1 LATIVGGLASSHTPS
16 IAYAIDTQ
24 KPDNPVWAPVFEGF
38 APVRA
43 WLEKKKPDVLF
54 YVYNDH
60 VTSFFFDHY
69 SNFALGFSDTFAVA
83 DEGGGP
89 RPLPA
94 INGHPA
100 LAKHI
105 ANSLVADEFDLSLFQ
120 AKGLDHG
127 VFSPLSAM
135 LPYEHGWPT
144 AIVPLQVG
152 VLQFPIPT
160 ARRCFALGRSLRK
173 AILSFPDDIKVAI
186 VGSGGL
192 SHQVSGERAGF
203 NNTEWDMEFLELL
216 EKDPE
221 QLTKLSIA
229 DFAKRGGLEGAEV
242 VMWLIMRGALTPK
255 VKKVHQSYAIP
266 TMTATGTVIYEDVPE
281 EDESQAVE
289 AYAAKTRREYDGVNE
304 LEGSY
309 PFTLDRSSRAYR
321 LNRYL
326 HGIIQPELRGR
337 FLYDREGSYVRGEL
351 SEEEKDMLRRL
362 DWRALI
368 RYGVI
373 FFILEKLAAAV
384 GTTNQHIYAHMRGE
398 SLEDFQK
405 TRKNAVL
412 YSVAGTHKA
421 KAKAKADKDP
431 TGKHPRPKNI

>member
-1 LATIVGGLASSHTPS
+1 LATIVGGIATSHTPS
-16 IAYAIDTQ
+16 IAYAVDTQ
-24 KPDNPVWAPVFEGF
+24 TPDSPVWAPIFEGF

-54 YVYNDH
+54 WIYNDH

-69 SNFALGFSDTFAVA
+69 SNFSLGFSEQFAVA

-94 INGHPA
+94 IKGHPA

-105 ANSLVADEFDLSLFQ
+105 ANALVADEFDLAFFQ

-127 VFSPLSAM
+127 VFSPLSIM
-135 LPYEHGWPT
+135 MPHEHGWPA

-173 AILSFPDDIKVAI
+173 AILSYPDKIKVAI

-203 NNTEWDMEFLELL
+203 NNTDWDMEFLELL
-216 EKDPE
+216 EKQPE
-221 QLTKLSIA
+221 KLTELSIA
-229 DFAKRGGLEGAEV
+229 DFAKRGGIEGAEV
-242 VMWLIMRGALTPK
+242 IMWLIMRGALTPK
-255 VKKVHQSYAIP
+255 VRKVHQSYAIP
-266 TMTATGTVIYEDVPE
+266 TMTATATVIYEDVAE
-281 EDESQAVE
+281 ADEAKSVE
-289 AYAAKTRREYDGVNE
+289 AYAAKARREYDGVSK

-362 DWRALI
+362 DWRAMI

-384 GTTNQHIYAHMRGE
+384 GTTNQHIYAAMRGE
-398 SLEDFQK
+398 TLEQFQK

-421 KAKAKADKDP
+421 KAKAEAAKEA
-431 TGKHPRPKNI
+431 TGRHRKPR

>member
-1 LATIVGGLASSHTPS
+1 MARIVGGIASSHTPS
-16 IAYAIDTQ
+16 IAYAVDTQ
-24 KPDNPVWAPVFEGF
+24 TADNPVWAPIFEGF

-94 INGHPA
+94 LRGHPA
-100 LAKHI
+100 LARHI
-105 ANSLVADEFDLSLFQ
+105 ANGLVADEFDLSFFQ
-120 AKGLDHG
+120 QKGLDHG
-127 VFSPLSAM
+127 VFSPLSIM
-135 LPYEHGWPT
+135 LPHENGWPV
-144 AIVPLQVG
+144 AMVPLQVG

-173 AILSFPDDIKVAI
+173 AILSFPEDLKVAVI
-186 VGSGGL
+186 GSGGL
-192 SHQVSGERAGF
+192 SHQVSGKRAGF
-203 NNTEWDMEFLELL
+203 NNTDWDMEFLELL

-221 QLTKLSIA
+221 KLTELSIA
-229 DFAKRGGLEGAEV
+229 DYAKRGGIEGAEV
-242 VMWLIMRGALTPK
+242 IMWLVMRGALTPK
-255 VKKVHQSYAIP
+255 VRKVHQSYAIP
-266 TMTATGTVIYEDVPE
+266 TMTATATVIYEDQPSA
-281 EDESQAVE
+281 DETQSVA
-289 AYAAKTRREYDGVNE
+289 AYAAQARREYDGVAE

-309 PFTLDRSSRAYR
+309 PFTLDRSSKAYR

-351 SEEEKDMLRRL
+351 NEEEKDMLRRL
-362 DWRALI
+362 DWAALI

-373 FFILEKLAAAV
+373 FFILEKLGAAV
-384 GTTNQHIYAHMRGE
+384 GTSNQHIYAAMRGE
-398 SLEDFQK
+398 TLEEFQK

-421 KAKAKADKDP
+421 KADKDSAA
-431 TGKHPRPKNI
+431 KRRPKPR

>member
-24 KPDNPVWAPVFEGF
+24 KPDDPVWAPVFEGF

-69 SNFALGFSDTFAVA
+69 SSFALGFADTFAVA

-94 INGHPA
+94 IKGHPA

-135 LPYEHGWPT
+135 MPHEHEWPT

-173 AILSFPDDIKVAI
+173 AILSFPEDLKVAV

-203 NNTEWDMEFLELL
+203 NNTDWDMEFLELL
-216 EKDPE
+216 EKNPE
-221 QLTKLSIA
+221 KLTELSIA
-229 DFAKRGGLEGAEV
+229 DFAKRGGIEGAEV
-242 VMWLIMRGALTPK
+242 IMWLIMRGALTRK
-255 VKKVHQSYAIP
+255 VRKVHQSYAIP

-281 EDESQAVE
+281 PDEAQNVE
-289 AYAAKTRREYDGVNE
+289 AYAAKTRREYDGVSK

-431 TGKHPRPKNI
+431 TGKHRIKNP

>member
-1 LATIVGGLASSHTPS
+1 
-16 IAYAIDTQ
+16 
-24 KPDNPVWAPVFEGF
+24 
-38 APVRA
+38 
-43 WLEKKKPDVLF
+43 
-54 YVYNDH
+54 
-60 VTSFFFDHY
+60 
-69 SNFALGFSDTFAVA
+69 
-83 DEGGGP
+83 
-89 RPLPA
+89 
-94 INGHPA
+94 
-100 LAKHI
+100 
-105 ANSLVADEFDLSLFQ
+105 
-120 AKGLDHG
+120 
-127 VFSPLSAM
+127 
-135 LPYEHGWPT
+135 
-144 AIVPLQVG
+144 
-152 VLQFPIPT
+152 
-160 ARRCFALGRSLRK
+160 
-173 AILSFPDDIKVAI
+173 
-186 VGSGGL
+186 
-192 SHQVSGERAGF
+192 
-203 NNTEWDMEFLELL
+203 MEFLELL

-255 VKKVHQSYAIP
+255 VKKIHQSYAIP

-281 EDESQAVE
+281 ADEAQAVE
-289 AYAAKTRREYDGVNE
+289 AYAAKTRREYDGVTE

-421 KAKAKADKDP
+421 KAKAKADKDSAA
-431 TGKHPRPKNI
+431 KRPKS

>member
-1 LATIVGGLASSHTPS
+1 MATIVGGVATSHTPS
-16 IAYAIDTQ
+16 IAFAVDTQ
-24 KPDNPVWAPVFEGF
+24 KPDDPIWAPIFEGF

-43 WLEKKKPDVLF
+43 WLAEKAPDVLF

-69 SNFALGFSDTFAVA
+69 SNFALGFSETFAVA

-94 INGHPA
+94 IKGHPA
-100 LAKHI
+100 LAQHI
-105 ANSLVADEFDLSLFQ
+105 ANCLVADEFDLSFFQ
-120 AKGLDHG
+120 ARGLDHG
-127 VFSPLSAM
+127 VFSPLSIM
-135 LPYEHGWPT
+135 LPHDPEWPT

-173 AILSFPDDIKVAI
+173 AILSFPEDLKVAI

-203 NNTEWDMEFLELL
+203 NNTDWDMEFLELL
-216 EKDPE
+216 EKNPE
-221 QLTKLSIA
+221 KLTELSVA
-229 DFAKRGGLEGAEV
+229 DFAERGGLEGAEV
-242 VMWLIMRGALTPK
+242 IMWLVMRGALTPK
-255 VKKVHQSYAIP
+255 VRKVHQSYCLP
-266 TMTATGTVIYEDVPE
+266 SMTATATVVYEDVPE
-281 EDESQAVE
+281 SEEGESPE
-289 AYAAKTRREYDGVNE
+289 AYLAKARREFDGVAT

-309 PFTLDRSSRAYR
+309 PFDFKRSMRAYR
-321 LNRYL
+321 LNKYL

-337 FLYDREGSYVRGEL
+337 FLYDREGSYDRGRL
-351 SEEEKDMLRRL
+351 NEEEKEMLRNL

-384 GTTNQHIYAHMRGE
+384 GVPNQKIYAAMRGE

-405 TRKNAVL
+405 TRKTQVL
-412 YSVAGTHKA
+412 YSVAGTHGDKA
-421 KAKAKADKDP
+421 SGAKPA
-431 TGKHPRPKNI
+431 PKKEK

>member
-1 LATIVGGLASSHTPS
+1 LATIVGGIASSHTPS
-16 IAYAIDTQ
+16 IAYAVDTQ
-24 KPDNPVWAPVFEGF
+24 TAESPVWAPIFEGF

-54 YVYNDH
+54 WAYNDH

-69 SNFALGFSDTFAVA
+69 SNFSLGFSETFAVA

-94 INGHPA
+94 IKGHPA
-100 LAKHI
+100 LARHI
-105 ANSLVADEFDLSLFQ
+105 ANALVADEFDLAFFQ

-127 VFSPLSAM
+127 VFSPLSIM
-135 LPYEHGWPT
+135 MPHEHAWPS

-160 ARRCFALGRSLRK
+160 ARRCFAMGRSLRK
-173 AILSFPDDIKVAI
+173 AILSFPEDIKVAI

-203 NNTEWDMEFLELL
+203 NNTDWDMEFLELL

-221 QLTKLSIA
+221 KLTALSIS
-229 DFAKRGGLEGAEV
+229 DYAKRGGIEGAEV
-242 VMWLIMRGALTPK
+242 IMWLIMRGALTPK
-255 VKKVHQSYAIP
+255 VRKIHQSYAIP
-266 TMTATGTVIYEDVPE
+266 TMTATATVIYEDQPE
-281 EDESQAVE
+281 ADEAKGVE
-289 AYAAKTRREYDGVNE
+289 AYAAKARREYDGVGK

-321 LNRYL
+321 LNKYL

-351 SEEEKDMLRRL
+351 NEEEKDMLRRL

-384 GTTNQHIYAHMRGE
+384 GTTNQHIYAAMRGE

-421 KAKAKADKDP
+421 KAKAERESAAK
-431 TGKHPRPKNI
+431 PRPRTR